1 MSFASNL
8 GTSTMK
14 ATCFIPLAK
23 SIRSTRVHNLL
34 IPQLHSVTQGGDAFY
49 FSLGLQSWVHVSGVH
64 SGIFLLIE
72 HCGVAGVLEVNFV
85 QPAHD
90 KQGIE
95 CTTILARLESCLL
108 QMFVHLMW
116 DKKKQCIL
124 LAQAFC

>member
-1 MSFASNL
+1 MPFFA
-8 GTSTMK
+8 G
-14 ATCFIPLAK
+14 
-23 SIRSTRVHNLL
+23 
-34 IPQLHSVTQGGDAFY
+34 
-49 FSLGLQSWVHVSGVH
+49 GLQSWVHVSGVH

-72 HCGVAGVLEVNFV
+72 LCGVAGVLEVNFV

-124 LAQAFC
+124 LAQAFCRCLAQRQEVFFHHKHVAKFLFIYLFLFYFYFFCCRWVSVFCL

>member
-1 MSFASNL
+1 MPFFA
-8 GTSTMK
+8 G
-14 ATCFIPLAK
+14 
-23 SIRSTRVHNLL
+23 
-34 IPQLHSVTQGGDAFY
+34 
-49 FSLGLQSWVHVSGVH
+49 GLQSWVHVSGVH

-108 QMFVHLMW
+108 QMQKQYWFVQLMW
-116 DKKKQCIL
+116 DDVESL
-124 LAQAFC
+124 MP